1 MGTSLAHIRGWRA
14 ASSRL
19 PSQLMKE
26 ATMRRPRY
34 RFPSILPRM
43 LVALAL
49 SVAGLPASAAAR
61 RATLAITYAEA
72 SSTHVDLMG
81 SSVRPGVLGNAHV
94 QRKQGRTR
102 AKVHLETLPHPQSL
116 GSFYTTYLLWAVA
129 PEGQAAMLAELP
141 HSKSFDVDVTT
152 SFQTFGLI
160 VTAEPHAA
168 VKLPSPLVVAEN
180 VARADTSGTL
190 QTGRLEYGSAV
201 GELYASAG
209 PEDLARRD
217 FRTPLLV
224 LGARHAVA
232 LAKSAG
238 AAQHANAE
246 LRGAEVK
253 LVSLEQTWPPKRRVP
268 TEFEGMA
275 RDVMRVAE
283 HARGLA
289 VERSEADRLAAERR
303 SASADVAR
311 AYSDADRSR
320 QEAERARDRAE
331 QERQQAAAA
340 RSSEEQ
346 ARQQAAAARTNEE
359 QARLDA
365 QVAKANE
372 DRARIAVEVA
382 RANEEN
388 ARGQAERAL
397 EQAQQAQR
405 DKAETQRQLFQ
416 SLSAVLETRREARGL
431 IVSLSDVLFDFDRAS
446 LTPGAR
452 EKLSKLSGL
461 LLAYPGAYRIDV
473 EGHTDS
479 IGSYDY
485 NMRLSRD
492 RAEGV
497 RFYLLQA
504 GIPAGRM
511 GSASGYADTRPV
523 ATNASASGRQLNRRV
538 EIVIGD
544 LER

>member
-1 MGTSLAHIRGWRA
+1 
-14 ASSRL
+14 
-19 PSQLMKE
+19 
-26 ATMRRPRY
+26 
-34 RFPSILPRM
+34 M
-43 LVALAL
+43 LVALAV
-49 SVAGLPASAAAR
+49 SVAGLPAAAGIAPASSTR

-72 SSTHVDLMG
+72 SSTNVDLVG
-81 SSVRPGVLGNAHV
+81 GSVRPGVLGSAHV
-94 QRKQGRTR
+94 ERKQGRTR

-168 VKLPSPLVVAEN
+168 VKLPSPLLVAEN
-180 VARADTSGTL
+180 VARADTSGSL

-201 GELYASAG
+201 GELYAGSG
-209 PEDLARRD
+209 PEDLGRRD

-224 LGARHAVA
+224 LGARHAVD
-232 LAKSAG
+232 LARSAG
-238 AAQHANAE
+238 AAQHASQE

-253 LVSLEQTWPPKRRVP
+253 LASLEQTWPPRRKVP
-268 TEFEGMA
+268 KEFEGMA

-289 VERSEADRLAAERR
+289 VERSDAARLAAERR

-311 AYSDADRSR
+311 AQSDAERSR

-340 RSSEEQ
+340 RNS
-346 ARQQAAAARTNEE
+346 EE

-372 DRARIAVEVA
+372 ERARMAVEVA
-382 RANEEN
+382 KANEEN
-388 ARGQAERAL
+388 ARSQAERAL
-397 EQAQQAQR
+397 QEAQQAQR

-416 SLSAVLETRREARGL
+416 SLSTILETRREARGL